1 MDIRQQGI
9 IRFEP
14 GIIEKEGIY
23 FHTASA
29 FAQQHL
35 FYGLWGAR
43 YLCSAPYSVRRK
55 HLNAFLMFYIHSGE
69 MQFTY
74 RDQTFTASADDIV
87 LIDCNFPHNY
97 YTKREAQFSWFHF
110 HGNASQAYCD
120 LLWKNNGALFS
131 KQYGLEK
138 DFQKIMQMLP
148 LDANADDR
156 MSVVIHHILSSLNT
170 QGHAAHNVSPQIQ
183 AAKNWMDEHFH
194 ENIQI
199 EEVAAQV
206 SLSRFY
212 FSRRFREETGLS
224 PHEYLLNLRLSYA
237 KLQLSESDDSIEE
250 IAYDCAFCSA
260 SNLIRAFKK
269 STGLTPYQFRK
280 TVFITTH

>member
-1 MDIRQQGI
+1 MDIRQQGV

-43 YLCSAPYSVRRK
+43 YLCSAPYDYQGQS
-55 HLNAFLMFYIHSGE
+55 HLLEH
-69 MQFTY
+69 
-74 RDQTFTASADDIV
+74 
-87 LIDCNFPHNY
+87 
-97 YTKREAQFSWFHF
+97 
-110 HGNASQAYCD
+110 
-120 LLWKNNGALFS
+120 NGALFS

-183 AAKNWMDEHFH
+183 AAKDWMDEHFH

>member
-1 MDIRQQGI
+1 MDIRQQGV

-87 LIDCNFPHNY
+87 LIDCNFPHHY

-138 DFQKIMQMLP
+138 DFQKIMHRCQCRRSHVGRHSPYTFLAEYP
-148 LDANADDR
+148 RARGTQRFAADTGSKELD
-156 MSVVIHHILSSLNT
+156 
-170 QGHAAHNVSPQIQ
+170 G
-183 AAKNWMDEHFH
+183 
-194 ENIQI
+194 
-199 EEVAAQV
+199 
-206 SLSRFY
+206 
-212 FSRRFREETGLS
+212 
-224 PHEYLLNLRLSYA
+224 
-237 KLQLSESDDSIEE
+237 
-250 IAYDCAFCSA
+250 
-260 SNLIRAFKK
+260 RAF
-269 STGLTPYQFRK
+269 S
-280 TVFITTH
+280 

>member
-9 IRFEP
+9 IRSEP

-87 LIDCNFPHNY
+87 LIDCNFPHHY
-97 YTKREAQFSWFHF
+97 YKER
-110 HGNASQAYCD
+110 
-120 LLWKNNGALFS
+120 GAVQL
-131 KQYGLEK
+131 
-138 DFQKIMQMLP
+138 
-148 LDANADDR
+148 
-156 MSVVIHHILSSLNT
+156 
-170 QGHAAHNVSPQIQ
+170 VS
-183 AAKNWMDEHFH
+183 
-194 ENIQI
+194 
-199 EEVAAQV
+199 
-206 SLSRFY
+206 
-212 FSRRFREETGLS
+212 FSRQCLTGVLRSSVEEQRCAVQQAVWLGEGLS
-224 PHEYLLNLRLSYA
+224 KDHADAATRCQCRRSHIGRHSPYTFLAEYPRARGTQRFAADTGGKGL
-237 KLQLSESDDSIEE
+237 DG
-250 IAYDCAFCSA
+250 
-260 SNLIRAFKK
+260 RAF
-269 STGLTPYQFRK
+269 S
-280 TVFITTH
+280 

>member
-1 MDIRQQGI
+1 MDIRQQGV

-87 LIDCNFPHNY
+87 LIDCNFPHHY

-183 AAKNWMDEHFH
+183 AA
-194 ENIQI
+194 
-199 EEVAAQV
+199 
-206 SLSRFY
+206 R
-212 FSRRFREETGLS
+212 TGWT
-224 PHEYLLNLRLSYA
+224 
-237 KLQLSESDDSIEE
+237 SIFMK
-250 IAYDCAFCSA
+250 I
-260 SNLIRAFKK
+260 FK
-269 STGLTPYQFRK
+269 
-280 TVFITTH
+280 

>member
-1 MDIRQQGI
+1 MDIRQQGV

-87 LIDCNFPHNY
+87 LID
-97 YTKREAQFSWFHF
+97 KR
-110 HGNASQAYCD
+110 
-120 LLWKNNGALFS
+120 
-131 KQYGLEK
+131 
-138 DFQKIMQMLP
+138 
-148 LDANADDR
+148 R
-156 MSVVIHHILSSLNT
+156 
-170 QGHAAHNVSPQIQ
+170 
-183 AAKNWMDEHFH
+183 
-194 ENIQI
+194 
-199 EEVAAQV
+199 
-206 SLSRFY
+206 
-212 FSRRFREETGLS
+212 
-224 PHEYLLNLRLSYA
+224 
-237 KLQLSESDDSIEE
+237 
-250 IAYDCAFCSA
+250 
-260 SNLIRAFKK
+260 
-269 STGLTPYQFRK
+269 
-280 TVFITTH
+280 

>member
-1 MDIRQQGI
+1 MDIRQQGV

-14 GIIEKEGIY
+14 GIIEKKKGFI
-23 FHTASA
+23 FILLRLLRSSTCFMVSGVHVI
-29 FAQQHL
+29 F
-35 FYGLWGAR
+35 
-43 YLCSAPYSVRRK
+43 CSAPYSVRRK

-87 LIDCNFPHNY
+87 LIDCNFPHHY

-148 LDANADDR
+148 LDANVDDR

-194 ENIQI
+194 EKYSN
-199 EEVAAQV
+199 
-206 SLSRFY
+206 
-212 FSRRFREETGLS
+212 RRSCCAG
-224 PHEYLLNLRLSYA
+224 
-237 KLQLSESDDSIEE
+237 
-250 IAYDCAFCSA
+250 IA
-260 SNLIRAFKK
+260 
-269 STGLTPYQFRK
+269 
-280 TVFITTH
+280 

>member
-9 IRFEP
+9 IRSEP

-74 RDQTFTASADDIV
+74 RDQTFDDIV

-156 MSVVIHHILSSLNT
+156 MSVVIHHILSKGT
-170 QGHAAHNVSPQIQ
+170 RHTT
-183 AAKNWMDEHFH
+183 F
-194 ENIQI
+194 
-199 EEVAAQV
+199 
-206 SLSRFY
+206 
-212 FSRRFREETGLS
+212 RRRYRRQRTGW
-224 PHEYLLNLRLSYA
+224 
-237 KLQLSESDDSIEE
+237 KSIFMK
-250 IAYDCAFCSA
+250 I
-260 SNLIRAFKK
+260 FK
-269 STGLTPYQFRK
+269 
-280 TVFITTH
+280 